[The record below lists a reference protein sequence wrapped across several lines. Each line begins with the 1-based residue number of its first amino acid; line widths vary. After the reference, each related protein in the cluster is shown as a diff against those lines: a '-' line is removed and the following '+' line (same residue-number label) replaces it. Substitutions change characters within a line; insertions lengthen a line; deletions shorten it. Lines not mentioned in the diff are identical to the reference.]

1 LEKKTKPDSVLKVIF
16 ELGKVRISIPVAFT
30 TFTGYILSHGS
41 IDRGIV
47 LPVAGI
53 FFLACGA
60 SALNQIQEHRIDTL
74 MNRTSNRPLP
84 SGRISL
90 AGAWLVT
97 LAFFLFG
104 SLLLVLGPGVK
115 TFLVGIATFAWYNA
129 IYTPLK
135 RVTAFAA
142 VYGSMVGALPP
153 LAGWV
158 AGGGS
163 LTDTKAL
170 ILGFFFFIG
179 QIPHFWLLLL
189 KFGEQYEHADLPSM
203 TRLLS
208 KEQIKRL
215 TFVWIAAMGVT
226 AFAIPV
232 FKIVEQQWAALIVIL
247 LSTALTVFFSRLLN
261 RNKEFRV
268 GKSFVL
274 INLYY
279 LVIMLVL
286 IADKIL

>member
-1 LEKKTKPDSVLKVIF
+1 MIAQ
-16 ELGKVRISIPVAFT
+16 LGKVRISIPVAFT

-53 FFLACGA
+53 FLLACGA
-60 SALNQIQEHRIDTL
+60 SALNQIQELKIDTL
-74 MNRTSNRPLP
+74 MKRTQNRPLP
-84 SGRISL
+84 AGRISL
-90 AGAWLVT
+90 AGACLVT
-97 LAFFLFG
+97 LAFFLGG
-104 SLLLVLGPGVK
+104 SLLLILGPGIE
-115 TFLVGIATFAWYNA
+115 TFLVGIATFVWYNA

-135 RVTAFAA
+135 RITAFAA
-142 VYGSMVGALPP
+142 VPGSMVGALPP

-163 LTDTKAL
+163 LTDNRAL

-179 QIPHFWLLLL
+179 QIPHFWLLML
-189 KFGEQYEHADLPSM
+189 KFGEQYENASLPSL

-208 KEQIKRL
+208 KEQIYRV

-226 AFAIPV
+226 AFALPV
-232 FKIVEQQWAALIVIL
+232 FRIIDQQWAALVVIMLSASLVVFFTRL
-247 LSTALTVFFSRLLN
+247 LSRD
-261 RNKEFRV
+261 KEFRV

-279 LVIMLVL
+279 LVMMLVM
-286 IADKIL
+286 IAGRIF